1 MMTEEKK
8 YKTEFSF
15 SFDKLGQDVGEFVR
29 GLSGS
34 TEETVKQSEFSAPL
48 DGATSAKVRID
59 FAVGENVV
67 KALTNLDNLIEA
79 DIMHVG
85 EVNFVVDGAADKTVV
100 LSQRAKP
107 ADWAR
112 NLVGWI
118 GSQGKLR
125 WDVGLASQVPMT
137 VDINGGVGESNIDLS
152 EIQLRGGRV
161 NGGTGEINVK
171 LPATGMHYDMELNT
185 GVGELDVTVAAGADV
200 ALSMRGGAGELKLI
214 IGEGANV
221 TADIN
226 GGVGECHVHIPEGTA
241 ARVEAKTGIGDVSVR
256 MGFNRISA
264 GDNDWISK
272 SGVWETADY
281 ATAERKVTIHY
292 QGGVGEL
299 KVT

>member
-1 MMTEEKK
+1 MTEEKK
-8 YKTEFSF
+8 FKTEWSF

-34 TEETVKQSEFSAPL
+34 SEETIKQSEFNAPI

-79 DIMHVG
+79 DITHVG
-85 EVNFVVDGAADKTVV
+85 EVNFVTDGTTDKTVV

-161 NGGTGEINVK
+161 NGGTGEVNVK
-171 LPATGMHYDMELNT
+171 LPATGAHYEMELNT
-185 GVGELDVTVAAGADV
+185 GVGELDVTVAPDADV
-200 ALSMRGGAGELKLI
+200 ALSMRGGAGELKLV

-221 TADIN
+221 TADIS
-226 GGVGECHVHIPEGTA
+226 GGVGECHVHIPAGTA
-241 ARVEAKTGIGDVSVR
+241 ARIDAETGIGDVKVR
-256 MGFNRISA
+256 AGFNRISS
-264 GDNDWISK
+264 GGGDWIGK

-281 ATAERKVTIHY
+281 AAAERKVTIHY
-292 QGGVGEL
+292 EGGVGEL